1 MHVFKLCWKLMIHA
15 WKATLLYLI
24 MFIGLVILVK
34 SNLFSSKEEKFTKIP
49 IYLINEDSGSLL
61 ADEFLQYIDDFVL
74 PVEKDVESDNEYKVK
89 EQLMYDGF
97 QCIIY
102 IPENFTD
109 TFMLNGEMHIE
120 RYQLFETK
128 ETVFLELI
136 INEFATILE
145 EHYDESLPLSMI
157 IENVN
162 RQFSLKINET
172 VYEQQQT
179 NNEQFAM
186 YMNYLSYMIFSIIMS
201 LTGNVI
207 INLRRDEI
215 SKRNEIAP
223 IKKNMI
229 YKEAALAIYL
239 MSFLITISMV
249 FCGIYFTKVNL
260 EEVTVAL
267 ICVNMLLYSVFCTSA
282 ALVLAVS
289 IHTPKRLELI
299 EQIIVV
305 GTSFLGGVF
314 VAQKVMS
321 EEILNISKLIPSYWF
336 VKVNNDL
343 AEMER
348 VTFHDYQQIAI
359 QDGIIL
365 LYAMVLLVITLIIAE
380 KKVKLDQ

>member
-15 WKATLLYLI
+15 WKATLLYLV

-49 IYLINEDSGSLL
+49 IYLINEDDGSLL

-74 PVEKDVESDNEYKVK
+74 PVEKDMESDNEYKMK
-89 EQLMYDGF
+89 EQLMYEGF

-109 TFMLNGEMHIE
+109 TFMLDGEMQIE

-136 INEFATILE
+136 INEFVTILE

-162 RQFSLKINET
+162 RKFSLKINET
-172 VYEQQQT
+172 VYEQPQT
-179 NNEQFAM
+179 NNQQFAM
-186 YMNYLSYMIFSIIMS
+186 YINYLSYMIFSIIMS
-201 LTGNVI
+201 FTGNVV
-207 INLRRDEI
+207 INLRKDKI

-223 IKKNMI
+223 IRKNMI
-229 YKEAALAIYL
+229 YKEAALALYL
-239 MSFLITISMV
+239 MSLLLTIGMV

-260 EEVTVAL
+260 EEVTVGL
-267 ICVNMLLYSVFCTSA
+267 ICVNMLLYSTFCTST
-282 ALVLAVS
+282 ALVVAVS

-343 AEMER
+343 AEMEM

-365 LYAMVLLVITLIIAE
+365 LYTMVLLVIALIIAE
-380 KKVKLDQ
+380 KKVKLD